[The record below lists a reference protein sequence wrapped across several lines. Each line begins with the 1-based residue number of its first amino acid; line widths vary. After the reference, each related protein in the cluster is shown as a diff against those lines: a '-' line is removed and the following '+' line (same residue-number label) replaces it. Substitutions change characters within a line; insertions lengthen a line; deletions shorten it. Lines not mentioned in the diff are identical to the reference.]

1 MLASLWISKTG
12 LSAQDKALATVS
24 NNLANVA
31 TTGFKRDRVVF
42 QDLLYQTDRQPGAQS
57 SQSTELPSGTQVGT
71 GVRTVATQK
80 VHTEGNLQVTDQPLD
95 LAVNGRGFFQ
105 LTLPDGTEAYT
116 RDGQFQLSSD
126 GDIVNSV
133 GIALEPSIT
142 VPADATQIT
151 IGSDGVVS
159 ATIAGQVTP
168 SQIGTIQLVNFI
180 NPAGLEAIGGNL
192 LRETQASGTPTAGTP
207 GLDGLGS
214 VEQGVLENSNV
225 SVVEE
230 LVNLITT
237 QRAYEMN
244 TKVISASDQML
255 QFVSQTL

>member
-12 LSAQDKALATVS
+12 LSAQDKALSTIS
-24 NNLANVA
+24 NNLANVS
-31 TTGFKRDRVVF
+31 TTGFKRDRAVF
-42 QDLLYQTDRQPGAQS
+42 QDLLYQVDKQPGAQS
-57 SQSTELPSGTQVGT
+57 SQSDQLPSGLQLGT

-80 VHTEGNLQVTDQPLD
+80 VHTKGNLQVTEQPLD
-95 LAVNGRGFFQ
+95 MAINGRGFFQ
-105 LTLPDGTEAYT
+105 ILTPDGTVAYT
-116 RDGQFQLSSD
+116 RDGQFQTNSD
-126 GDIVNSV
+126 GQIVNSL
-133 GIALEPSIT
+133 GLPLEPAIT
-142 VPADATQIT
+142 VPSNTTQIT

-159 ATIAGQVTP
+159 ATIAGQVSPT
-168 SQIGTIQLVNFI
+168 QIGNIQLADVI

-192 LRETQASGTPTAGTP
+192 FRETQASGTPTTGTAGQ
-207 GLDGLGS
+207 DGIGTL
-214 VEQGVLENSNV
+214 EQGVLENSNV

-255 QFVSQTL
+255 QFVGQTL

>member
-12 LSAQDKALATVS
+12 LSAQDKALAAVS

-42 QDLLYQTDRQPGAQS
+42 QDLLYQVDRQPGAQS
-57 SQSTELPSGTQVGT
+57 SQSTELPSGTQIGT

-80 VHTEGNLQVTDQPLD
+80 IYTTGNLQVTDQPLD
-95 LAVNGRGFFQ
+95 LAINGNGFFQ

-116 RDGQFQLSSD
+116 RDGQFQMNSD

-133 GIALEPSIT
+133 GIPMEPSIT
-142 VPADATQIT
+142 IPADATQIT

-168 SQIGTIQLVNFI
+168 SQIGTIQIVNFI

-192 LRETQASGTPTAGTP
+192 LRETQASGSPNSGTP
-207 GLDGLGS
+207 GLDGLGT

-230 LVNLITT
+230 MVNLITT

-255 QFVSQTL
+255 QFISQTL

>member
-80 VHTEGNLQVTDQPLD
+80 VHTAGNLQVTDQPLD

-142 VPADATQIT
+142 IPADATQIT

-192 LRETQASGTPTAGTP
+192 LRETQASGTPTSGTP

>member
-42 QDLLYQTDRQPGAQS
+42 QDLLYQVDRQPGAQS

-80 VHTEGNLQVTDQPLD
+80 VYTGGNLQVTDQSLD
-95 LAVNGRGFFQ
+95 LAINGRGFFQ
-105 LTLPDGTEAYT
+105 LTLPDGTAAYT

-133 GIALEPSIT
+133 GIPLEPSIT
-142 VPADATQIT
+142 VPPDTVQVT

-168 SQIGTIQLVNFI
+168 SQIGTIELVNFI

-192 LRETQASGTPTAGTP
+192 VRETQASGTPTTGTP
-207 GLDGLGS
+207 GLDGLGT

-230 LVNLITT
+230 LVSLITT

-244 TKVISASDQML
+244 TKVISAADQML